1 MPVEGSVGLAA
12 AGDTLSTLCRIKVN
26 GKQYGFMIINR
37 GDMAMKSVLTR
48 LTAFAAALCLAAS
61 FAVAA
66 PTADAQPISKSVR
79 KALVKLPYYGVFDN
93 LEYSIAPDGTV
104 TLSGQV
110 VRPLTKSDAEYSVSR
125 VAGVSHVVNRI
136 EVLPLS
142 SFDDSI
148 RESAYRAIFNTG
160 GLYRYALGA
169 NPSLHIVVSRGHLT
183 LEGVVANE
191 GDKRLA
197 YIAARTVPGA
207 FSVTNNLRT
216 DESERR
222 IR

>member
-1 MPVEGSVGLAA
+1 
-12 AGDTLSTLCRIKVN
+12 
-26 GKQYGFMIINR
+26 
-37 GDMAMKSVLTR
+37 MKSVLSR
-48 LTAFAAALCLAAS
+48 LTALVAALCLAAS

-66 PTADAQPISKSVR
+66 PAVGTQPTSKSVR
-79 KALVKLPYYGVFDN
+79 KALVMLPYYGVFDN
-93 LEYSIAPDGTV
+93 LEYSIDSDGTV

-110 VRPLTKSDAEYSVSR
+110 VRPTTKSDAEHSVKR
-125 VAGVSHVVNRI
+125 VAGVSRVVNRI

-148 RESAYRAIFNTG
+148 RMSAYRAIFNTG
-160 GLYRYALGA
+160 GLYRYAMGA

-197 YIAARTVPGA
+197 YIAARSVPGA

-216 DESERR
+216 DESERG